1 MKLAKNLERLGTESA
16 FKILAEAKKLEAE
29 GKKIIHL
36 SLGQPDFKSPKHVV
50 EATKK
55 ALDDGHHGYVL
66 PNGTIEC
73 REAVAR
79 KIKKLYNADID
90 PERVIIMPGGKPTM
104 YYAITLFG
112 EPGAEIIY
120 PDPGF
125 PIYESMIN
133 YTGAKAVS
141 INMLENKG
149 FLINPEK
156 ILSLINNNTRLL
168 ILNNPNNPTGAFTE
182 KNKIDQLA
190 EGLKKFPNVVIFSDE
205 IYSRQIFDGK
215 KMPTFFDYPDLYDRL
230 IVLDGWSKAYSMT
243 GWRLG
248 WSVWPEKLI
257 EQIIKFCVNNHSCVN
272 AAIQYGGIAALDGPD
287 DSINFMMEKFTK
299 RRKLIYEG
307 LNDIQGIECTM
318 PGGGFYAFPKVIGTG
333 MNGKD
338 FAKKCLHDAGVAI
351 VPGTA
356 FGKKAIDYVRF
367 SFAASEDNISKAL
380 ENIKKML
387 S

>member
-50 EATKK
+50 EAAKK

-66 PNGTIEC
+66 PNGIIEC
-73 REAVAR
+73 REAVTR
-79 KIKKLYNADID
+79 KIKKLYNADIE

-104 YYAITLFG
+104 YYAISLFG
-112 EPGAEIIY
+112 EPGSEIIY

-133 YTGAKAVS
+133 YTGAKAVP
-141 INMLENKG
+141 INMLDNKD
-149 FLINPEK
+149 FSINPEK

-190 EGLKKFPNVVIFSDE
+190 EGLKKFPNVAILSDE

-248 WSVWPEKLI
+248 WSVWPEKLV
-257 EQIIKFCVNNHSCVN
+257 EQVIKFCINNHSCVN
-272 AAIQYGGIAALDGPD
+272 AAIQYGGIAALDGSD

-299 RRKLIYEG
+299 RRKLIYDG
-307 LNDIQGIECTM
+307 LNDIQGIECVM

-356 FGKKAIDYVRF
+356 FGKKAIDHVRF
-367 SFAASEDNISKAL
+367 SFAASQDNISQAL

-387 S
+387 T

>member
-1 MKLAKNLERLGTESA
+1 MKLSKNIQRLGTESA
-16 FKILAEAKKLEAE
+16 FKILAEAKKLESE

-55 ALDDGHHGYVL
+55 ALDEGHHGYVL
-66 PNGTIEC
+66 PNGIIEC
-73 REAVAR
+73 REAVTR
-79 KIKKLYNADID
+79 KIKKLYNVDID

-104 YYAITLFG
+104 YYAISLFG

-133 YTGAKAVS
+133 YTGAKAVP
-141 INMLENKG
+141 INMLENSD
-149 FLINPEK
+149 FSINPEK
-156 ILSLINNNTRLL
+156 ILSLINENTRLL

-190 EGLKKFPNVVIFSDE
+190 EGLKKFPNVTILSDE
-205 IYSRQIFDGK
+205 IYSRQIFDKK
-215 KMPTFFDYPDLYDRL
+215 KMPTFFNYPHLYDRL

-248 WSVWPEKLI
+248 WAVWPEKLV
-257 EQIIKFCVNNHSCVN
+257 EHVIKFCVNNHSCVN
-272 AAIQYGGIAALDGPD
+272 AAIQFGGISALDGSD
-287 DSINFMMEKFTK
+287 DSINFMMEKFTI
-299 RRKLIYEG
+299 RRKLIFDG
-307 LNDIQGIECTM
+307 LNSINGIECSL
-318 PGGGFYAFPKVIGTG
+318 PGGAFYAFPNVIGTG
-333 MNGKD
+333 MNGTE
-338 FAKKCLHDAGVAI
+338 FTRKCLHDAGVAI
-351 VPGTA
+351 VPGTS

-367 SFAASEDNISKAL
+367 SFAASQDNISQAL